1 MLLFTI
7 PGFLLVKF
15 KAVDSSHIKSFSK
28 VLMIVCQPFLT
39 FYSFQKVSYSNNN
52 SILIG
57 LTFLMSLIL
66 MLLIML
72 IMYLILR
79 KRFSNVANRVICV
92 CAAFG
97 NVAFLGVPII
107 EAVLPD
113 FKEGAMICATFVTT
127 MNILGWTLGSY
138 IITQDKKYVSF
149 KKIMFNPATI
159 GFIISLIFYFCDF
172 HLASIPFVGDTLDW
186 VIMILAKMSTALC
199 MMILDMRLATI
210 KLKPLFTNYQNYLAV
225 LNKQIIVPFIV
236 FGILYAIP
244 LDSNFKI
251 TFVIL
256 SGAPIAAVV
265 QNFTEMINQ
274 GQENAADMVIL
285 GTVLSVITVPLIT
298 LVL

>member
-1 MLLFTI
+1 
-7 PGFLLVKF
+7 
-15 KAVDSSHIKSFSK
+15 
-28 VLMIVCQPFLT
+28 
-39 FYSFQKVSYSNNN
+39 
-52 SILIG
+52 
-57 LTFLMSLIL
+57 MSLIL

-97 NVAFLGVPII
+97 NVAFLGAPII